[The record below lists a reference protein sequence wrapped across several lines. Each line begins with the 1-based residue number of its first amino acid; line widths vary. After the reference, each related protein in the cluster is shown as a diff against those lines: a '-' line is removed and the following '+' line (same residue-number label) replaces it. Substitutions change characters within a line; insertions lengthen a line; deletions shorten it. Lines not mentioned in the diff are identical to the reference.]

1 MKSRNFFTCIT
12 LLSALLLTACAGNG
26 GENETAEIAVELN
39 DAAVTSDEDKQRQY
53 LAYLQNYLEENV
65 LEPLPDVESANV
77 ILSVPADADGI
88 SVSSGGE
95 LSIDVILEL
104 SDELS
109 GYSASELADML
120 AKGVGNSTTDAI
132 TIMDADGVQL
142 FP

>member
-77 ILSVPADADGI
+77 ILSAPADADGI

-109 GYSASELADML
+109 DYSASELADML
-120 AKGVGNSTTDAI
+120 AKGVGNSTTDGI

>member
-77 ILSVPADADGI
+77 ILSAPADADGI

-132 TIMDADGVQL
+132 TIMDTDGVQL

>member
-26 GENETAEIAVELN
+26 RENETAEIAVELN

-77 ILSVPADADGI
+77 ILSAPADADGI

-104 SDELS
+104 SNELS

-120 AKGVGNSTTDAI
+120 AKGVGNSTTDGI